1 MAIIDLP
8 IADQRAAVVAEA
20 LSWQGTRYMHRG
32 MCKVV
37 RNAADTIVDPGGVD
51 CATLLIAIF
60 QAVGLVAPML
70 VPEYPP
76 DWHMHRSAERYIG
89 SLLGYARE
97 ITEADVLPGDI
108 VVFRYGRAF
117 SHGAIVIDPG
127 WPAIVHAFSAS
138 GFVHRDS
145 GDGGEWGNRPRRF
158 FSRWGGT

>member
-60 QAVGLVAPML
+60 QAVGFTG
-70 VPEYPP
+70 
-76 DWHMHRSAERYIG
+76 HTGI
-89 SLLGYARE
+89 
-97 ITEADVLPGDI
+97 
-108 VVFRYGRAF
+108 
-117 SHGAIVIDPG
+117 
-127 WPAIVHAFSAS
+127 HAM
-138 GFVHRDS
+138 
-145 GDGGEWGNRPRRF
+145 PLT
-158 FSRWGGT
+158 GTQTLTRM